1 MSALFVYVHV
11 KNMKRVQLQFCPVL
25 TLGAELLPRPTVNLS
40 HSFPHQTSTSA
51 YFHPSSHPPIHC
63 DTPRRFSY
71 ASRKAGHVT
80 DYSRSHSPTITSTIM
95 LKAYK
100 NLSPKTRLGVGIAII
115 AWGAGGLMLTD
126 PLEKSLGLTPTE
138 EDKAELDKYTPKITT
153 VDKNEKDGN

>member
-1 MSALFVYVHV
+1 MPVIV
-11 KNMKRVQLQFCPVL
+11 K
-25 TLGAELLPRPTVNLS
+25 G
-40 HSFPHQTSTSA
+40 
-51 YFHPSSHPPIHC
+51 
-63 DTPRRFSY
+63 
-71 ASRKAGHVT
+71 KAGHVT
-80 DYSRSHSPTITSTIM
+80 DYSRSHSPIITSTIM